1 MAGRCST
8 SPATEEDLLHIG
20 SHMVKR
26 WLGEISPHHV
36 KVKIFE
42 EKKHLLFLKII
53 LQGAWRKEGA
63 HSYQHLIQRR
73 NSHSLVTISLFSLSG
88 DLYLLSNPNNCF
100 LYPVW
105 PWSPRKLVWANW
117 WHLSFFFSVCL
128 SLRSFSAFFVTYIFS
143 IILMKCFFSPS
154 WPWPPRGLV
163 WAKAGRLSWW
173 PSRGVLPS
181 QLRWI

>member
-1 MAGRCST
+1 MSRQPVWVGHFSTSVAIQRDYNVKLMGCFYISRISDIIRNILSIFQAAHMAGHSST

-53 LQGAWRKEGA
+53 FQGAWRKEGA

-73 NSHSLVTISLFSLSG
+73 NSHSLVTISFFSISG
-88 DLYLLSNPNNCF
+88 DL
-100 LYPVW
+100 
-105 PWSPRKLVWANW
+105 
-117 WHLSFFFSVCL
+117 HISF
-128 SLRSFSAFFVTYIFS
+128 
-143 IILMKCFFSPS
+143 
-154 WPWPPRGLV
+154 
-163 WAKAGRLSWW
+163 
-173 PSRGVLPS
+173 
-181 QLRWI
+181 Q